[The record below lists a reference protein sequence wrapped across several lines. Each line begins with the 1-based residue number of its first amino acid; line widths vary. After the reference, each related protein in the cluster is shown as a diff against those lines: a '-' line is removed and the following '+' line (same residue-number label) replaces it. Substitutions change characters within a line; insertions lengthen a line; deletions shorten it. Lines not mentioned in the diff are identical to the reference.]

1 MNTPVIDYIPHSGTL
16 ALINEIT
23 DTGENW
29 IECSVKP
36 QNSYL
41 FRTPDDKVPSWIG
54 IEYMAQTIAAFA
66 GWNDS
71 QKGLPVKIGFLLG
84 SRKVTLHTDF
94 FEDDVIYIRAE
105 LVFKDDELGSFKC
118 SIFSTDRTTLLAE
131 ATVNVF
137 QPRNIDQFIQEVK
150 NK

>member
-1 MNTPVIDYIPHSGTL
+1 MNTPALEYIPHSGTL

-23 DTGENW
+23 ETGEGW

-36 QNSYL
+36 QDAWL
-41 FRTPDDKVPSWIG
+41 FRTQENKIPSWIG

-71 QKGLPVKIGFLLG
+71 QRGLPVKVGFLLG
-84 SRKVTLHTDF
+84 SRKVALHTDF
-94 FEDDVIYIRAE
+94 FENDIIYTRAE

-118 SIFSTDRTTLLAE
+118 SISSEDRTTLLAE

-137 QPRNIDQFIQEVK
+137 QPRNIDQFIKEVK
-150 NK
+150 TK